1 TLGGP
6 RAGMIL
12 CTEELATAVDRAVF
26 PLLQGGPLMHAIAA
40 KGVCLGHGLTPEFR
54 RTQGRSGEKC
64 RALAEAPGGGGI
76 DLATGGTDNR
86 LLLMDLSDTPLTG
99 QEGEDRLARAGI
111 TVNKNAVPFDER
123 PPMVTSGV
131 RVGTPALTTRGMGPE
146 EMREIGRVMV
156 EALAP
161 ERSEAEL
168 DALRERS
175 RALSDRFPLYPRL
188 VGGFATA

>member
-1 TLGGP
+1 P

-40 KGVCLGHGLTPEFR
+40 KAVCLGHALTPEFR
-54 RTQGRSGEKC
+54 RTQARIVENC
-64 RALAEAPGGGGI
+64 RALAETLVAGGI
-76 DLATGGTDNR
+76 DLVTGGTDNH

-99 QEGEDRLARAGI
+99 QEGEDPLAPARI
-111 TVNKNAVPFDER
+111 TGNKNAGPFHER

-131 RVGTPALTTRGMGPE
+131 RVGTPALTTRGMGLE